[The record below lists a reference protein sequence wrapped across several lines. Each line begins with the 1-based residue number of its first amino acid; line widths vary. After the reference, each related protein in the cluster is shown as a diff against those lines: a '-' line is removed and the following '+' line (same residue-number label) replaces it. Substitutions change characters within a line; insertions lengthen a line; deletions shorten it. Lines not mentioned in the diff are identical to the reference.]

1 MSDVERLTARVRMAE
16 AALAAAKGRPNGIAA
31 RRAVRARTQ
40 DLNLLRS
47 ALRRAKAMET
57 TE

>member
-1 MSDVERLTARVRMAE
+1 MAE